1 MNDDSSTTRF
11 LIGNMTCGGCEKAV
25 AKAIGNVPGVGEV
38 HVDRTRGEARVQWTA
53 DTDAGHRARASQDIC
68 SAVEAAGFDC
78 LREA

>member
-1 MNDDSSTTRF
+1 MNDDSSTIRF

-38 HVDRTRGEARVQWTA
+38 HVDRTRGEALVQWTA